1 MIRIPS
7 TAWTCIMYLSSQWMM
22 TVLVQNHLFVSQEK
36 TDWLTSV
43 APLVGCFFPPPSSSS
58 SFTIMFTSSDAE
70 WMHMF
75 TKAIDHMATR
85 ALFSLP
91 SLSLGVMSWL
101 RSELVRESRALSSCW
116 DCLCR
121 DDKGLWVIRLELCRQ
136 SLISLLWMLLRY
148 VGAFYPFVMSLPEL
162 PHRLALC
169 CWWITGCPVSSSSFD
184 KVICALVF

>member
-1 MIRIPS
+1 
-7 TAWTCIMYLSSQWMM
+7 MM

-43 APLVGCFFPPPSSSS
+43 APLVGCFFPPPSSSSS

-91 SLSLGVMSWL
+91 SLSLGVMS
-101 RSELVRESRALSSCW
+101 
-116 DCLCR
+116 
-121 DDKGLWVIRLELCRQ
+121 
-136 SLISLLWMLLRY
+136 
-148 VGAFYPFVMSLPEL
+148 
-162 PHRLALC
+162 
-169 CWWITGCPVSSSSFD
+169 
-184 KVICALVF
+184 